1 MFFLNNYK
9 GITHIA
15 SILIFVVITY
25 LVDSSLLMNPIYGL
39 ILLGSCF
46 LITNF
51 SIKSVG
57 LDKAVQAELDKMA
70 KENSDK

>member
-9 GITHIA
+9 GITHTA
-15 SILIFVVITY
+15 TLLIFIAVTY
-25 LVDSSLLMNPIYGL
+25 LIDSSLLMSPIYGL
-39 ILLGSCF
+39 ILLVSCF

-57 LDKAVQAELDKMA
+57 LDKAVQDELDKMA
-70 KENSDK
+70 KEKSDK

>member
-1 MFFLNNYK
+1 
-9 GITHIA
+9 
-15 SILIFVVITY
+15 
-25 LVDSSLLMNPIYGL
+25 MNPIYGL